1 MKTCKLNRK
10 IASENRFFSLAPS
23 LGSKKRKDEA
33 VEFEIFEGLE
43 ANIVDNCVTL

>member
-10 IASENRFFSLAPS
+10 TASENRFFSLVLS

-33 VEFEIFEGLE
+33 VEIEIFGELK